1 MFYYTIRSVLTRT
14 VNCIILTLD
23 CGFVDS
29 VVKRGGIRSVLTRT
43 VNCII
48 LTLDC
53 GFVDS
58 VVKHTF
64 YYTI

>member
-1 MFYYTIRSVLTRT
+1 MTGFVDSVVKHGVIRSVLTRT

-29 VVKRGGIRSVLTRT
+29 VGKHGVIRSVPTRT

-48 LTLDC
+48 LTLDWLC
-53 GFVDS
+53 R
-58 VVKHTF
+58 
-64 YYTI
+64 

>member
-1 MFYYTIRSVLTRT
+1 LIGFVDGVVKHGVIRSVP
-14 VNCIILTLD
+14 
-23 CGFVDS
+23 
-29 VVKRGGIRSVLTRT
+29 TRT

-58 VVKHTF
+58 VVKHGQFTVLVS
-64 YYTI
+64 TLLITPCLSTLSTKPVKC

>member
-1 MFYYTIRSVLTRT
+1 MRKENPGKHFT
-14 VNCIILTLD
+14 
-23 CGFVDS
+23 GFSLIDFVHS
-29 VVKRGGIRSVLTRT
+29 VVKRGVIRSVLTRT

-58 VVKHTF
+58 VVKHG
-64 YYTI
+64 TIYKATVKC

>member
-1 MFYYTIRSVLTRT
+1 MIGFVDGVVKHGVIRSVP
-14 VNCIILTLD
+14 
-23 CGFVDS
+23 
-29 VVKRGGIRSVLTRT
+29 TRT

-58 VVKHTF
+58 VVKHGVIRSVLTR
-64 YYTI
+64 TVNCIILTLDWLCR